1 MQVNS
6 VTPLSGGPAA
16 NSSQIAALQKQ
27 LKDLTKQ
34 LDDLAS
40 NTSLDAKA
48 KQMETQL
55 LQAQIV
61 SVQTQIAALQNQQ
74 HQHLEHI
81 SQQQAAASNTP
92 AKKKDK
98 AQSAVGATEHVDV
111 FT

>member
-55 LQAQIV
+55 LQA
-61 SVQTQIAALQNQQ
+61 LQNQQ